1 MVNSENIENLEKE
14 RHRVANELDRL
25 RLAATSSDERRE
37 GSPFGKREEEADE
50 VMELDK
56 RLAMEKYLAE
66 LLIEI
71 EHALS
76 KYKDGTYGICDRCGN
91 AIEAGRLEA
100 LPQASL
106 CLACKSRHMK
116 ELRGR

>member
-14 RHRVANELDRL
+14 RSRVADELGRL
-25 RLAATSSDERRE
+25 RSVAGSSDERRE

-50 VMELDK
+50 VMEVDK
-56 RLAMEKYLAE
+56 RLAMEKHLAE
-66 LLIEI
+66 LLGDI
-71 EHALS
+71 EHALA
-76 KYKDGTYGICDRCGN
+76 KYRSGTYGICDRCGN
-91 AIEAGRLEA
+91 AIEAGRMEA